1 MRRRSAGAGCSAAS
15 GSGEKGEAMGK
26 VYDAMRKAEENRS
39 RMAPGGVAAA
49 PTAEWAPAAEA
60 AKARRARFWTRWLQR
75 SSPIRHDDANSANK
89 RRIALLQ
96 PDSYVVEQYRTLRAR
111 LESLAA
117 QRPLHTIAI
126 VSSLPGEGKT
136 SAAINLAIVSEM
148 HLDRRV
154 LLVDCDLRK
163 PKIHRALG
171 ITPTAGLAEVLMD
184 QATIEAAIY
193 KVTGPSFEGGALEV
207 LPVHAQPPNP
217 SELLA
222 SAKMKSLIEELSR
235 RYDMVILDT
244 PAALSLPDAKTITEL
259 TDGAIL
265 VVRADSTP
273 EADVQTTLDLL
284 DRRRVLGVVLNGSD
298 VDQAYYSYH

>member
-1 MRRRSAGAGCSAAS
+1 MVCSTLKTCVNALRR
-15 GSGEKGEAMGK
+15 
-26 VYDAMRKAEENRS
+26 AEESSS

-49 PTAEWAPAAEA
+49 PAAGWAPAAEVEQ
-60 AKARRARFWTRWLQR
+60 ARRVPFWKRWIQR
-75 SSPIRHDDANSANK
+75 TAVLREEDANSANK

-96 PDSYVVEQYRTLRAR
+96 PDSFVVEQYRTLRAR

-117 QRPLHTIAI
+117 QRPLHTLAI
-126 VSSLPGEGKT
+126 VSALPGEGKT

-171 ITPTAGLAEVLMD
+171 ITPTAGLAEVLLD
-184 QATIEAAIY
+184 QAPLDQAIY

-207 LPVHAQPPNP
+207 LPVHAMPPNP

-222 SAKMKSLIEELSR
+222 SAKMKALIEELSR

-244 PAALSLPDAKTITEL
+244 PAALSLPDAKTISEL

-265 VVRADSTP
+265 VVRADATP
-273 EADVQTTLDLL
+273 EDDVQTALDLL
-284 DRRRVLGVVLNGSD
+284 DRRRILGVVLNGSD
-298 VDQAYYSYH
+298 VDQSYYSYR

>member
-1 MRRRSAGAGCSAAS
+1 
-15 GSGEKGEAMGK
+15 MGK
-26 VYDAMRKAEENRS
+26 GYDALRRAEEGRS
-39 RMAPGGVAAA
+39 RLAPGGVAAA
-49 PTAEWAPAAEA
+49 PAADWTPAVEVEKKRRVPFWKRWFQRTALLREE
-60 AKARRARFWTRWLQR
+60 
-75 SSPIRHDDANSANK
+75 DATSGNK
-89 RRIALLQ
+89 RRIALLE
-96 PDSYVVEQYRTLRAR
+96 PDSFVAEQYRTLRTR

-117 QRPLHTIAI
+117 QRPIHTLAI
-126 VSSLPGEGKT
+126 VSALPGEGKT

-163 PKIHRALG
+163 PKIHRTLG
-171 ITPTAGLAEVLMD
+171 ITPTAGLAEVLLG
-184 QATIEAAIY
+184 QAPLEQAIY

-207 LPVHAQPPNP
+207 LPVHAMPPNP
-217 SELLA
+217 SELLS

-259 TDGAIL
+259 TDGAVL
-265 VVRADSTP
+265 VVRADTTP
-273 EADVQTTLDLL
+273 ETDVQTALDLI

-298 VDQAYYSYH
+298 IDQTYYGYR

>member
-1 MRRRSAGAGCSAAS
+1 
-15 GSGEKGEAMGK
+15 MGK
-26 VYDAMRKAEENRS
+26 VYDALRRAEEGRS
-39 RMAPGGVAAA
+39 RLAPGGVAAA
-49 PTAEWAPAAEA
+49 PAADWAPAAEVE
-60 AKARRARFWTRWLQR
+60 KARRVPFWKRWFQR
-75 SSPIRHDDANSANK
+75 TALLREEDATSANK

-96 PDSYVVEQYRTLRAR
+96 PDSFVVEQYRTLRAR

-117 QRPLHTIAI
+117 QRPIHTLSI
-126 VSSLPGEGKT
+126 VSALPGEGKT

-171 ITPTAGLAEVLMD
+171 ITPAAGLAEVLLD
-184 QATIEAAIY
+184 QAPLDQAIH

-207 LPVHAQPPNP
+207 LPVHAMPPNP

-222 SAKMKSLIEELSR
+222 SAKMKALIEELSR

-244 PAALSLPDAKTITEL
+244 PAALSLPDAKIISEL
-259 TDGAIL
+259 TDGAVL
-265 VVRADSTP
+265 VVRADTTP
-273 EADVQTTLDLL
+273 ESDVQTALDLL
-284 DRRRVLGVVLNGSD
+284 DRRRILGVVLNGSA
-298 VDQAYYSYH
+298 VDQAYYDYR

>member
-1 MRRRSAGAGCSAAS
+1 
-15 GSGEKGEAMGK
+15 MGK
-26 VYDAMRKAEENRS
+26 VYDALRRAEEGRS
-39 RMAPGGVAAA
+39 RLAPGGAAAA
-49 PTAEWAPAAEA
+49 PAADWTPAVEVEKKRRVPFWKRWFQRTALLREE
-60 AKARRARFWTRWLQR
+60 
-75 SSPIRHDDANSANK
+75 DATSGNK
-89 RRIALLQ
+89 RRITLLE
-96 PDSYVVEQYRTLRAR
+96 PDSFVAEQYRTLRAR

-117 QRPLHTIAI
+117 QRPIHTLAI
-126 VSSLPGEGKT
+126 VSALPGEGKT

-163 PKIHRALG
+163 PKIHRTLG
-171 ITPTAGLAEVLMD
+171 ITPTAGLAEVLLG
-184 QATIEAAIY
+184 QAPLEQAIY

-207 LPVHAQPPNP
+207 LPVHAMPPNP
-217 SELLA
+217 SELLS

-259 TDGAIL
+259 TDGAVL
-265 VVRADSTP
+265 VVRADTTP
-273 EADVQTTLDLL
+273 ETDVQTALDLI

-298 VDQAYYSYH
+298 IDQTYYGYR